1 MAFGRG
7 WLRGLA
13 ICTALGMAL
22 PQGQA
27 HAQQQIRSSVLVL
40 DQERLFAESTFG
52 IQLNRALEEAS
63 RRLAQENR
71 QIEADLIEQ
80 ERALT
85 EARATMTPE
94 TFREAADAFDAQVSR
109 FREEQDAKSEQL
121 ASQSDL
127 ERQRFLELV
136 LPVLG
141 GLLSEYGAYVFLDQR
156 QVFLTDDRINV
167 TDEAIA
173 RVNAAF
179 AEMEA
184 QSGAALPPAAL
195 ETELPDARI
204 ETPGDAPDATDAP
217 AAE

>member
-1 MAFGRG
+1 MRG
-7 WLRGLA
+7 AVVGTLLA
-13 ICTALGMAL
+13 WSTPIL
-22 PQGQA
+22 
-27 HAQQQIRSSVLVL
+27 AQQDLRSSILVL
-40 DQERLFAESTFG
+40 DQDRLFAESTFG
-52 IQLNRALEEAS
+52 VQFNRALEEAS

-71 QIEADLIEQ
+71 QIETDLIEQ

-85 EARATMTPE
+85 EARPTMTPDA
-94 TFREAADAFDAQVSR
+94 FREAADAFDAQVSR
-109 FREEQDAKSEQL
+109 FREEQDAKSQQL
-121 ASQSDL
+121 STLSDR

-141 GLLSEYGAYVFLDQR
+141 GLLSDYGAYVFLDQR
-156 QVFLTDDRINV
+156 QVFLSDDRINV

-173 RVNAAF
+173 RVNAAL

-195 ETELPDARI
+195 ETDLPGLD
-204 ETPGDAPDATDAP
+204 PGAESP